1 MTGIILAGGEN
12 KRMGR
17 DKAFLAFAGRPLI
30 ERILETLGS
39 VCKNIIIVTNSPE
52 RYSAY
57 DARVVTDLFDKRG
70 PLTGICSG
78 LKNSTDDYNFVVA
91 CDMPY
96 LNRDLMAYMAGL
108 TEGYDV
114 VVPAVGDLVEPLHAV
129 YRRSL
134 MPLMEQ
140 RIRQGDQ
147 RIRGMFTNL
156 RVRYVAREEIERFD
170 PERKSFKNLN
180 TPQDYEEAA
189 CADWGCRS

>member
-156 RVRYVAREEIERFD
+156 RVRYVSREEIERFD